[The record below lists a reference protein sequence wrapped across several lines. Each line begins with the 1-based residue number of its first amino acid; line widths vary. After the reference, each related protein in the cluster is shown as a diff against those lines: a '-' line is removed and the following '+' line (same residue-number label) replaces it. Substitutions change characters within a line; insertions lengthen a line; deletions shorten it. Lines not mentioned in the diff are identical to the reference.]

1 MDDHLRRLDT
11 LPAQIAA
18 FESSQQRSAVGY
30 GALPALLPSLVE
42 DFLGVRSLLELPLTD
57 DQRRRCYRTLARLAG
72 LIAPALF
79 VHGRY
84 DEGMGWYGTARDA
97 GERADDR
104 SVMSWSR
111 ATVSRMSLFTGHPA
125 RALREARQTL
135 AHGGAGAAVTLW
147 AWDVEAQSLAAL
159 GR

>member
-1 MDDHLRRLDT
+1 
-11 LPAQIAA
+11 
-18 FESSQQRSAVGY
+18 
-30 GALPALLPSLVE
+30 
-42 DFLGVRSLLELPLTD
+42 
-57 DQRRRCYRTLARLAG
+57 
-72 LIAPALF
+72 
-79 VHGRY
+79 
-84 DEGMGWYGTARDA
+84 MGWYGTARDA

-159 GR
+159 GRSQEALGMLERLITAYERWQPYLAADVYGFPEQQLHKSIAAVHAFAGDPSRAADAYGTAR